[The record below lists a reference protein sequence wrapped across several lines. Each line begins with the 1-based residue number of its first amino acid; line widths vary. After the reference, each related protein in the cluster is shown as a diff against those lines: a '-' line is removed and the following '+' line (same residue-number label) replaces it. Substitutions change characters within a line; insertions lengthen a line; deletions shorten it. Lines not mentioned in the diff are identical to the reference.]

1 MRIGETSRTSGGILW
16 MTGCPSAGKST
27 LARRVA
33 AELTKAGRAGEV
45 LDGDEVRTHLSS
57 GLGFSREDRDINVG
71 RLALVARLLAK
82 HGVLAIVAAVSP
94 YAQAR
99 ADARRQAEQLGIR
112 FVEVFVDAPIDV
124 LVERDVKGLYRK
136 ALAGE
141 IGHFTGVSD
150 PYERPAHPDVLIRS
164 DQQDIDACVT
174 RILEAVGQ
182 AEPKV

>member
-1 MRIGETSRTSGGILW
+1 MRISETSRTTGGILW

-33 AELTKAGRAGEV
+33 AELTKAGRAVEV

-94 YAQAR
+94 
-99 ADARRQAEQLGIR
+99 
-112 FVEVFVDAPIDV
+112 
-124 LVERDVKGLYRK
+124 
-136 ALAGE
+136 
-141 IGHFTGVSD
+141 
-150 PYERPAHPDVLIRS
+150 
-164 DQQDIDACVT
+164 
-174 RILEAVGQ
+174 
-182 AEPKV
+182 